1 MCKQQMSVSMCYLDV
16 NLEKQNRFLYGWIS
30 SCKGSQVISGL
41 GVVPCCCSWKM
52 GNTQFKR

>member
-1 MCKQQMSVSMCYLDV
+1 MSVSMCYLDV
-16 NLEKQNRFLYGWIS
+16 NLEKQNRFLYAWIS